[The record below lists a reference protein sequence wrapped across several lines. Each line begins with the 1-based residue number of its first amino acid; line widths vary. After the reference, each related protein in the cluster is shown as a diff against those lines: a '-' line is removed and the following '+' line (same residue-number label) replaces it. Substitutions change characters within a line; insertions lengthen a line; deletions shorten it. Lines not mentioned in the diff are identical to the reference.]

1 MAQRSSLKATDL
13 KKAYLLI
20 GEDALLKKK
29 QLDRI
34 VSACLAG
41 ASPDFDYADLDGRQL
56 DLDTLCDELIRYPLM
71 AEKRCVVVTNLR
83 FPSLSPTDKK
93 RLCDAVKSL
102 SDTVCFVIYQSG
114 IAVDRRRPEGF
125 LPLIKAIESAGEV
138 MDFEHETPAQLRT
151 ALSEF
156 CRRRGVR
163 LDSSVAEY
171 MTQVCSRDLGILKNE
186 ADKLCYVCKERGII
200 QKADI
205 DLVCSRMP
213 SARIFDL
220 ADAVIG
226 CRAADA
232 MKIIDGLLFEGLVPA
247 QLCSAVCGT
256 FIDIYRQ
263 GAAMEADESVADSAK
278 RFGCP
283 ARRAFLLERA
293 RKLAKMMTPS
303 ARRESLDILQSTD
316 QKLKSSGQDGR
327 AAIEECALRL
337 ITVIKGAK
345 A

>member
-71 AEKRCVVVTNLR
+71 APKRCVVVTNLR

-247 QLCSAVCGT
+247 QLCSAMCGT

-263 GAAMEADESVADSAK
+263 GAAMEADESVADSA
-278 RFGCP
+278 
-283 ARRAFLLERA
+283 
-293 RKLAKMMTPS
+293 
-303 ARRESLDILQSTD
+303 
-316 QKLKSSGQDGR
+316 KLKSSGQDGR